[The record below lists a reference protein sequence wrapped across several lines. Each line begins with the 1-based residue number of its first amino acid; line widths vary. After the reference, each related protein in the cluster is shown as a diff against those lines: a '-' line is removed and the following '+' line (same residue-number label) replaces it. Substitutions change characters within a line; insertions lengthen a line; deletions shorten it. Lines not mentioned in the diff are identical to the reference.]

1 MVYLKNYSSGR
12 YMAHRQDLQGS
23 RELKNEGTMKL
34 SRVLLYYQLGLYSS
48 DEAFVKTIQT
58 LISQKIGETHAK

>member
-1 MVYLKNYSSGR
+1 
-12 YMAHRQDLQGS
+12 
-23 RELKNEGTMKL
+23 MKL